1 MFVLATE
8 TWRSHGGVQRYMRIL
23 CQILAA
29 RRCGIVTLLDN
40 ERDRPPEY
48 QGARCCGGGK
58 WKFVLTSAA
67 ELWKTPRGATIVGHA
82 SLLPVVWV
90 LRKLRLA
97 GKYAL
102 VLHGIEAWRRLPW
115 IARAAA
121 READAVIATSGYT
134 AREFCYYNRVDPAK
148 TVIIPLANSLAV
160 KAYSKPPD
168 DRLRL
173 LAITRMSQSDSYKG
187 VDFVLEAV
195 RLARNARTSISLE
208 IVGDGDDR
216 ARLENLTHRL
226 GVQNLVNFRGRATD
240 RALQETLSN
249 SHVFVLPS
257 KKEGFGLVYLEAM
270 AAGLPCIA
278 ANHGG
283 VPEVVE
289 HGENGF
295 LVEYGDF
302 RQMAFYFRALA
313 DSPDLYLRM
322 SDAALKRAETFSLA
336 AMRRSWEDLA
346 GRLEG
351 VSA

>member
-29 RRCGIVTLLDN
+29 RGCGIVTLLDN

-58 WKFVLTSAA
+58 WKFFLDSAA
-67 ELWKTPRGATIVGHA
+67 ELWKKPRAAAIVGHT

-90 LRKLRLA
+90 LRKLGVA
-97 GKYAL
+97 GKYVL

-121 READAVIATSGYT
+121 RKADVVVATTGYT
-134 AREFCYYNRVDPAK
+134 AREFCYYNGVDQARS
-148 TVIIPLANSLAV
+148 VVIPLANSLPVGASSRQP
-160 KAYSKPPD
+160 A

-173 LAITRMSQSDSYKG
+173 LAVSRMSRGDGYKG
-187 VDFVLEAV
+187 IDFVLEAV
-195 RLARNARTSISLE
+195 RLARNAGTSITLE

-216 ARLENLTHRL
+216 TRLEDLTHRL
-226 GVQNLVNFRGRATD
+226 GIQNVVTFRGRATD
-240 RALQETLSN
+240 QALQDALSN

-295 LVEYGDF
+295 LVEYGDY
-302 RQMAFYFRALA
+302 RRMAFYFRALA
-313 DSPDLYLRM
+313 DSPNLFRQM
-322 SDAALKRAETFSLA
+322 SHAARSRAETFSMA
-336 AMRRSWEDLA
+336 AMSHSWEDLA